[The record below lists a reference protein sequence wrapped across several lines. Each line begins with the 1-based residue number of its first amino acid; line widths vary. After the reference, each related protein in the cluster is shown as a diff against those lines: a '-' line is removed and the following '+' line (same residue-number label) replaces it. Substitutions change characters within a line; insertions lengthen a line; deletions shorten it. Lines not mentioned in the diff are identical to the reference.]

1 MVPALHPL
9 PGLPLPAAISTRTR
23 AGRGLGRRARGE
35 QQGGEAR
42 APPRNLRPREE
53 GEDEEDEADEL
64 DPNVLDSVYLVGRRL
79 GRMVKRVMV
88 VGELLTGRGD

>member
-1 MVPALHPL
+1 M
-9 PGLPLPAAISTRTR
+9 S
-23 AGRGLGRRARGE
+23 RR
-35 QQGGEAR
+35 EAR
-42 APPRNLRPREE
+42 RERHRDLRPREE

-64 DPNVLDSVYLVGRRL
+64 DPNVLDGVYLVGRRL